1 LNLIVLVLDSLRQ
14 DHVSAYNQGEPV
26 FDDVAACKTPNMD
39 KFAENAVLF
48 DNMYAEALPT
58 IPARAALLTGNRT
71 LINRP
76 WSPLGKTDVALPQI
90 ASLEGYVNGLAS
102 DVYHY
107 RAGGMTYH
115 EYYHS
120 YQWVR
125 GQEYDPY
132 RSQPSKRNLDDYVNE
147 NYDELWRGRVAQ
159 FLTNTD
165 DFDTAEKWF
174 APQVTELTANWLKAN
189 RVHPKVNFWMDC
201 FDPHEPWDPPAEFDT
216 YTDPDYTGPR
226 LVMPMGGEASSWA
239 SPAEIRHIR
248 GLYAGETAAV
258 DDALGRVFA
267 TLEEEGYYDDSVVVL
282 MGDHGHP
289 LADHGKFL
297 KGADRMYNE
306 LLKVPFMIRLPKGRQ
321 GGRRVT
327 ALAQYHDVLPT
338 VLDYMGLAGSI
349 HDMHGSSLRPVIEGE
364 TDEHRE
370 TVLVGYHEGVDRCIR
385 NKRWSLIVRPTDE
398 MDELYDLENDPQE
411 RNNLI
416 AHRGDVVADL
426 RDRYGAIYFQMGRP
440 GEARNHGQVS
450 EGENVLG
457 VQGAYEMS
465 SGMTP

>member
-1 LNLIVLVLDSLRQ
+1 MNLIVLVLDSLRQ
-14 DHVSAYNQGEPV
+14 DHVSAYNQGEAV

-39 KFAENAVLF
+39 KFAESAVLF

-71 LINRP
+71 LISRP

-174 APQVTELTANWLKAN
+174 APQVTELTAQWLKAN
-189 RVHPKVNFWMDC
+189 RGHPKVNFWMDC

-216 YTDPDYTGPR
+216 YTDPDYTGSR

-267 TLEEEGYYDDSVVVL
+267 TLKEDGYYEDSVVVL

-306 LLKVPFMIRLPKGRQ
+306 LLKVPFMIRLPKGHQ

-338 VLDYMGLAGSI
+338 VLDYMGLAGNT
-349 HDMHGSSLRPVIEGE
+349 HDMHGSTLRPVIEGE
-364 TDEHRE
+364 TDDHRE
-370 TVLVGYHEGVDRCIR
+370 TVLIGYHEGVDRCIR
-385 NKRWSLIVRPTDE
+385 NKRWSLIVRPADE
-398 MDELYDLENDPQE
+398 MDELYDLEKDPKEQT
-411 RNNLI
+411 NLI